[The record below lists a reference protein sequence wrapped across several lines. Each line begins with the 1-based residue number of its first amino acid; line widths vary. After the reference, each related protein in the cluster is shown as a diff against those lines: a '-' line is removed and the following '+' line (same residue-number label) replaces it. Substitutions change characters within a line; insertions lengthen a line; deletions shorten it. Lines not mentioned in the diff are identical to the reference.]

1 LTKIQSALKE
11 LEIKMEVFMNE
22 DDLQEKQISFAEA
35 KEFLNKVHNDLVAL
49 LEKNN
54 ITESYRMY
62 PAEDIVYIMFREYYT
77 SQDCLKI
84 VSIVEGFELTELVKY
99 NSVDWWFVS
108 ALAFDVD
115 IDKVIKI
122 IQEKTTEEEKS
133 KINSVLVKEDD
144 EVVKKRI

>member
-1 LTKIQSALKE
+1 
-11 LEIKMEVFMNE
+11 MNE
-22 DDLQEKQISFAEA
+22 DNLIEKKISFAEA
-35 KEFLNKVHNDLVAL
+35 KEFFNKVHNDLVAL
-49 LEKNN
+49 LEQNS

-84 VSIVEGFELTELVKY
+84 VSIVEGFELTELVEY
-99 NSVDWWFVS
+99 NSVDWWFFS

-115 IDKVIKI
+115 TDKIIKI
-122 IQEKTTEEEKS
+122 IQAKITEEEKS

-144 EVVKKRI
+144 GVVKKRI

>member
-1 LTKIQSALKE
+1 
-11 LEIKMEVFMNE
+11 MNE
-22 DDLQEKQISFAEA
+22 DDLKEKQISFAEA

-122 IQEKTTEEEKS
+122 IQEKITKEEKS